1 MGRGEFCIDFVSPHP
16 DARVLIYDLAIGLP
30 ALAFL
35 GFLAWHFKP
44 SMRKLHRS
52 RSHIMTTYYGFLW
65 AITLLNALRCIAQ
78 IFQMGGS
85 HVTSW
90 NIMWL
95 ITRFGMIMLE
105 VSVVVFLM
113 QGYAASGRQ
122 ALLRTLGFSTGFA
135 GLETL
140 VKTLYIFVLH
150 VPLFMFGGNPDDPSA
165 DMTWSKWSFWLVH
178 ALLAIIIYATI
189 LILPFTQ
196 WRDLLPAKS
205 SFYGYVRCL
214 LLVYLCMAVGSI
226 LIGSKLLAG
235 YCIYGIANWLYYAA
249 YPPLLYLT
257 FLADFFADDQLDMD
271 LLYYSEMR
279 DAGCFEDGFDEY

>member
-1 MGRGEFCIDFVSPHP
+1 MLLRSAAVLSAMQKRLCSKVCSNSSWVYVTAVACRALKCFRLWHTEMCAVSATVSIHGATAYAAPRSGQTYTL
-16 DARVLIYDLAIGLP
+16 RVL
-30 ALAFL
+30 
-35 GFLAWHFKP
+35 
-44 SMRKLHRS
+44 
-52 RSHIMTTYYGFLW
+52 
-65 AITLLNALRCIAQ
+65 LL
-78 IFQMGGS
+78 
-85 HVTSW
+85 
-90 NIMWL
+90 
-95 ITRFGMIMLE
+95 
-105 VSVVVFLM
+105 
-113 QGYAASGRQ
+113 
-122 ALLRTLGFSTGFA
+122 LLCSCR
-135 GLETL
+135 
-140 VKTLYIFVLH
+140 
-150 VPLFMFGGNPDDPSA
+150 GNPDDPSA

-189 LILPFTQ
+189 LILPFTP